1 MHVVITGGAGFLG
14 GELARRLLDGGAGD
28 DLGVERLTVVD
39 LVAPAEDIADD
50 PRVEVRTGDLTAVVD
65 GLGPA
70 DVVVHLAAVV
80 SSAAEADFD
89 LGMAVNVDAT
99 RQLLDRCR
107 AWPAPPVFVLASSVA
122 VFGRQAPDA
131 PAITETTMPLPE
143 SSYGTEK
150 LIAEQLVGEY
160 SRRGF
165 VRGRVLRLMTVAVRP
180 GRPNAAASSF
190 VSGIVR
196 EPLAG
201 QPATCPVPPDT
212 PLAIGSPRMT
222 VDGLV
227 AALVCDD
234 ERWAGRRALN
244 LPAVTTTP
252 AEMVATMDRL
262 AGGEPSRLI
271 TWEPDPAVAAIVAS
285 WPGRFDDTA
294 ARTLGLSADG
304 GIDAL
309 IAEHL
314 DRLGPRAH

>member
-1 MHVVITGGAGFLG
+1 MHVLITGGGGFLG
-14 GELARRLLDGGAGD
+14 GELARRLLDD
-28 DLGVERLTVVD
+28 GVERLTLVD
-39 LVAPAEDIADD
+39 LLPPAPAIADD
-50 PRVEVRTGDLTAVVD
+50 ARVEVRAGDLDAMVD
-65 GLGPA
+65 DIEPVDA
-70 DVVVHLAAVV
+70 VVHLAAVV

-99 RQLLDRCR
+99 RRLLDRCR
-107 AWPAPPVFVLASSVA
+107 AWPEPPVFVLASSVA
-122 VFGRQAPDA
+122 VFGRQAADA

-150 LIAEQLVGEY
+150 LISEQLVGEY

-201 QPATCPVPPDT
+201 QAANCPVAPDT

-222 VDGLV
+222 IDGLV
-227 AALVCDD
+227 TALHCDD
-234 ERWAGRRALN
+234 ERWAARRALN

-252 AEMVATMDRL
+252 AEMVASMDRL
-262 AGGEPSRLI
+262 AGRDASRLV
-271 TWEPDPAVAAIVAS
+271 TWEPDPAIEAIVAS

-294 ARTLGLSADG
+294 ARALGLRAEG

-309 IAEHL
+309 IGEHL
-314 DRLGPRAH
+314 SRSADDGA